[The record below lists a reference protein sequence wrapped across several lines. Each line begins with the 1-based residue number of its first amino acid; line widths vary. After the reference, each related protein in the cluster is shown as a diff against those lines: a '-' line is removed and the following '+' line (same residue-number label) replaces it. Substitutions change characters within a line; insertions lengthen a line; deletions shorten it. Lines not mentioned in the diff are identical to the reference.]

1 MILSYPFL
9 FLLSTLMCFTLLVA
23 GANYYLRTKQDAL
36 SRRLQELQEHS
47 MAGISNPVLGG
58 DIWETLLQST
68 YGTIF
73 GKGWFRQK
81 ELELMRAGFRGAG
94 VVKTYGLLSLAFT
107 VVLLG
112 AALVTLQ
119 GEDLSMRL
127 LGIAGAVLFGYL
139 IPEQVLVYM
148 RNRHRL
154 SLMAALPD
162 TTDMLSIVLGAGLS
176 LDQAIARVGEEIRFV
191 YPELADELYWMTLEV
206 QAGQERAVA
215 FQHMAQRTGLLDIR
229 SLASMIVQAERFGTG
244 LSQALRIYAD
254 SLRTKRRLEI
264 ETTINK
270 AAVKMIFP
278 IVLFVLPAL
287 LVVILAPGI
296 ISILRVLQLLRWLW
310 IGPYH
315 GHVCSLADPG
325 RAGSW

>member
-1 MILSYPFL
+1 MSLSFPSLFFLSIL
-9 FLLSTLMCFTLLVA
+9 TCFTLLVA
-23 GANYYLRTKQDAL
+23 GLHYYLRTRQDAL
-36 SRRLQELQEHS
+36 SRRIQELQEHS
-47 MAGISNPVLGG
+47 MASGSLPLLGG
-58 DIWETLLQST
+58 DFWDFLLRST
-68 YGTIF
+68 YGAIF

-81 ELELMRAGFRGAG
+81 ELELMRAGFRGPK
-94 VVKTYGLLSLAFT
+94 VVKVYGLLSLVFT
-107 VVLLG
+107 LGLVVT
-112 AALVTLQ
+112 AVATLQ
-119 GEDLSMRL
+119 DQDLSMRL
-127 LGIAGAVLFGYL
+127 FGLAAALVLGYF
-139 IPEQVLVYM
+139 IPEQILVSL

-215 FQHMAQRTGLLDIR
+215 FQHMAQRTGLMDIR

-264 ETTINK
+264 EATINK
-270 AAVKMIFP
+270 AAVKMVFP
-278 IVLFVLPAL
+278 IVLFVLPAMF
-287 LVVILAPGI
+287 VVILAPGI
-296 ISILRVLQLLRWLW
+296 ISILRDLQVLGQ
-310 IGPYH
+310 
-315 GHVCSLADPG
+315 
-325 RAGSW
+325 

>member
-1 MILSYPFL
+1 MPSDFPLL
-9 FLLSTLMCFTLLVA
+9 FFLSTAACATLLVA
-23 GANYYLRTKQDAL
+23 GLHYYLRTRQDAL
-36 SRRLQELQEHS
+36 RWRIEELQEQS
-47 MAGISNPVLGG
+47 AAGGPLPLLGG
-58 DIWETLLQST
+58 DFWDSLLRST

-73 GKGWFRQK
+73 GKSWFRQK
-81 ELELMRAGFRGAG
+81 ELELMRAGFRGPR
-94 VVKTYGLLSLAFT
+94 VVKVYGIASLAFMA
-107 VVLLG
+107 VMVAAAILG
-112 AALVTLQ
+112 LQ
-119 GEDLSMRL
+119 DQDLSMRL
-127 LGIAGAVLFGYL
+127 LGLAGALVLGYF
-139 IPEQVLVYM
+139 IPDQVLVSL

-191 YPELADELYWMTLEV
+191 YPELADEFYWMTLEV

-229 SLASMIVQAERFGTG
+229 SLAGMIVQAERFGTG

-264 ETTINK
+264 EATINK
-270 AAVKMIFP
+270 AAVKMVFP

-287 LVVILAPGI
+287 FVVILAPGI
-296 ISILRVLQLLRWLW
+296 ISTLRDLQLLR
-310 IGPYH
+310 
-315 GHVCSLADPG
+315 
-325 RAGSW
+325 

>member
-1 MILSYPFL
+1 MPAGFPAL
-9 FLLSTLMCFTLLVA
+9 FFFSTLICVSLFVA
-23 GANYYLRTKQDAL
+23 GVNYYLRTREDSL
-36 SRRLQELQEHS
+36 GRRIQELQEQS
-47 MAGISNPVLGG
+47 MTGGSVPSLGG
-58 DIWETLLQST
+58 DAWDVVLRST
-68 YGTIF
+68 YGALF

-81 ELELMRAGFRGAG
+81 ELELMRAGYRGPG
-94 VVKTYGLLSLAFT
+94 VVKVYGIASLAFI
-107 VVLLG
+107 VLLVIT
-112 AALVTLQ
+112 ALVTLQ
-119 GEDLSMRL
+119 DQDIATWLIGLAAAL
-127 LGIAGAVLFGYL
+127 VLGYF
-139 IPEQVLVYM
+139 IPEQVLVHM

-191 YPELADELYWMTLEV
+191 YPELADEFYWMTLEV

-264 ETTINK
+264 ESVINK
-270 AAVKMIFP
+270 AAVKMVFP
-278 IVLFVLPAL
+278 IVLFILPAL
-287 LVVILAPGI
+287 FVVILAPGI
-296 ISILRVLQLLRWLW
+296 ISILRDLQLLR
-310 IGPYH
+310 
-315 GHVCSLADPG
+315 
-325 RAGSW
+325 